1 MAYPEPEVG
10 LVISYSYLWA
20 DEAAQGYAEGRKT
33 RPCAIVLVVE
43 KNKGGPPRVVVAPI
57 THSRPRD
64 PDGAVEIPRAVKRH
78 LGLDS
83 EHSWVVVDD
92 FNLFTWPGFDLRKIP
107 GFDDRYSYGLIPP
120 RFFQIIKLKFAERR
134 ASALSTA
141 RD

>member
-20 DEAAQGYAEGRKT
+20 DEAAQGHAEGRKN

-43 KNKGGPPRVVVAPI
+43 QYKGGPQRVVVAPI
-57 THSRPRD
+57 THARPLD
-64 PDGAVEIPRAVKRH
+64 PDGAVEIPPAVRRH

-83 EHSWVVVDD
+83 ERSWVVVDEL
-92 FNLFTWPGFDLRKIP
+92 NLFNWPGFDLRKIP
-107 GFDDRYSYGLIPP
+107 GSNDRYSYGLIPP
-120 RFFQIIKLKFAERR
+120 RFFQVVKSKFAERR
-134 ASALSTA
+134 AFALSTP